1 MKSIVNSLGVVK
13 TWKFWKEMLI
23 MTVGMFIAAAA
34 IYYFQVPGKIVLGT
48 VSGLAIF
55 LSEVLSWSGIVLKV
69 STIIVILNAF
79 LIVLALLLLGKDFGL
94 KTVYTALIA
103 GPLMDLW
110 EWIKPYQ
117 ELIEEG
123 QTSVM
128 GDPFLDVICFV
139 IVLSA
144 SQAILFHI
152 NASSGGLDII
162 AKIINKY
169 LHLDIGTSVA
179 IVGIIICCTAFFIN
193 PFRLVIIG
201 IIGTWINGLAL
212 DYFTAGLNKR
222 KRVCIISEH
231 HEEIRRY
238 IIDKLYRGCSLY
250 EVTGGYS
257 GEKSVEI
264 QALLTQNEFAEL
276 MSYMRENNMHAFIT
290 AGNVSEVYGLW
301 RHSKRRKEKNHL
313 NQNGTVKNE

>member
-117 ELIEEG
+117 ELSEEG

-162 AKIINKY
+162 AKIINNTC
-169 LHLDIGTSVA
+169 ISTSA
-179 IVGIIICCTAFFIN
+179 H
-193 PFRLVIIG
+193 PLPS
-201 IIGTWINGLAL
+201 LASSS
-212 DYFTAGLNKR
+212 A
-222 KRVCIISEH
+222 
-231 HEEIRRY
+231 
-238 IIDKLYRGCSLY
+238 
-250 EVTGGYS
+250 
-257 GEKSVEI
+257 
-264 QALLTQNEFAEL
+264 A
-276 MSYMRENNMHAFIT
+276 
-290 AGNVSEVYGLW
+290 
-301 RHSKRRKEKNHL
+301 RHSSSILSAWLSSASSGLGSMGWRWTISPQDSTSASACASYQSTTKRYGAISSISSTEGAACTK
-313 NQNGTVKNE
+313 